1 MTSSGGHEPG
11 WRGVD
16 LRLRE
21 PVGEPAGALVLN
33 HGRGADEND
42 LYGLLDAVD
51 PERRLLGVTTG
62 APLVGIAP
70 GGRHW
75 YIVERVGFPHPE
87 TFARSYAAL
96 GERLDGLLAARG
108 LDWSRTL
115 LGGFSQGAVMSYALA
130 LGAGRPL
137 PAGLIALS
145 GFVPEAEGWEPELAA
160 RRDLPVYIHHGA
172 ADPVIGVGF
181 ARDARERLQAAGI
194 EPAYRETGAEHGVP
208 PELVSELR
216 EFAALA
222 TAEAPP
228 AAGAVGAATP
238 PVAAPRAHSVDVVDG
253 AVLADPDPNGSP

>member
-1 MTSSGGHEPG
+1 MSATID

-21 PVGEPAGALVLN
+21 PAAEPLGALVLN

-42 LYGLLDAVD
+42 LFGLLDAID

-75 YIVERVGFPHPE
+75 YIVERVGFPHAE
-87 TFARSYAAL
+87 TFGRSYAAL
-96 GERLDGLLAARG
+96 GERLDELLAERG
-108 LDWSRTL
+108 IAWSQTL

-130 LGAGRPL
+130 LGTGRPQ

-145 GFVPEAEGWEPELAA
+145 GFVPEVGGWQADLGG
-160 RRDLPVYIHHGA
+160 RSDLPAYIHHGA

-181 ARDARERLQAAGI
+181 ARAARDRLVAGGI
-194 EPAYRETGAEHGVP
+194 EPVFRETATGHQLPVEIVP
-208 PELVSELR
+208 DLR
-216 EFAALA
+216 EFAA
-222 TAEAPP
+222 
-228 AAGAVGAATP
+228 AAIS
-238 PVAAPRAHSVDVVDG
+238 AAPVDG
-253 AVLADPDPNGSP
+253 

>member
-1 MTSSGGHEPG
+1 MTPSPGAEETG

-21 PVGEPAGALVLN
+21 AAGQPAGALVLS

-42 LYGLLDAVD
+42 LHGLLDAID

-62 APLVGIAP
+62 APIVGLPP

-87 TFARSYAAL
+87 TFQRSYAAL
-96 GERLDGLLAARG
+96 AGRLDGLLVERG

-145 GFVPEAEGWEPELAA
+145 GFVPEAEGWEPALAA
-160 RRDLPVYIHHGA
+160 RRDMPVYIHHGS
-172 ADPVIGVGF
+172 ADPVIAVGF
-181 ARDARERLQAAGI
+181 ARAARERLRAGGI
-194 EPAYRETGAEHGVP
+194 DPIYRESAVDHRLPPAIVP
-208 PELVSELR
+208 ELR
-216 EFAALA
+216 EFAA
-222 TAEAPP
+222 
-228 AAGAVGAATP
+228 AAVADAAVSG
-238 PVAAPRAHSVDVVDG
+238 
-253 AVLADPDPNGSP
+253 